1 MAKQKGMEHSL
12 YTLKSNK
19 KLRLVQITDTHLYG
33 QPDGELLGLNTQESF
48 QCVLDLAKKNHPNPD
63 ALIISGDVSQD
74 HSFEAYQHLHQSL
87 QCYTCPKFI
96 FAGNHD
102 QPDYLNKIAQDTEY
116 KEQVVRSE
124 HWQLILLNSQVV
136 GKVQGHLDKKEL
148 QLLEQSL
155 QERPDLHTLISFHHH
170 PIPMGSEWLD
180 KIGLHNSQ
188 ELLDIIQKHPNV
200 RCVLW
205 GHVHQDSD
213 RVLNNVRYISTPST
227 CIQFKPFCTDFTVD
241 DLAPGYRWLDLHPDG
256 SIETGV
262 ERVNEVAFTVDIN
275 GTGY

>member
-1 MAKQKGMEHSL
+1 M

-19 KLRLVQITDTHLYG
+19 NLRLVQITDTHLYG
-33 QPDGELLGLNTQESF
+33 HSDGELLGLNTRDSY
-48 QCVLDLAKKNHPNPD
+48 QCVLDLAKKNHPAPH

-74 HSFEAYQHLHQSL
+74 HSFEAYEYLHQSL
-87 QCYTCPKFI
+87 QCYSCPKFI

-102 QPDYLNKIAQDTEY
+102 DPNFLNKIAQGTEY
-116 KEQVVRSE
+116 KEQVIRSE
-124 HWQLILLNSQVV
+124 HWQLVLLNSQVE
-136 GKVQGHLDKKEL
+136 GKVHGYLGAEQL

-155 QERPDLHTLISFHHH
+155 KERPDLHTLISFHHH
-170 PIPMGSEWLD
+170 PIAMGSTWLD
-180 KIGLHNSQ
+180 KIGLHNNQ
-188 ELLDIIQKHPNV
+188 ELLDIIGQHPSV

-213 RVLNNVRYISTPST
+213 RVIDNVRYISTPST
-227 CIQFKPFCTDFTVD
+227 CIQFKPFCADFTVD

-262 ERVNEVAFTVDIN
+262 ERVHEVAFNVDIN